1 MVVQVLSRIHH
12 KQLFFSIKEN
22 TSLTGIWTQ
31 DRLKFFYQVPSLPSE
46 LSHHIHLRRT
56 INYKKFF
63 FSFLLFL
70 SDSFV
75 VWLYHGL
82 LQYRT
87 VVLHNKKFHFLKID
101 GGIQV
106 LGAGRKIT
114 QEALFLKTAGM
125 VIFMFPFPSPAQ
137 CTNPHPRKIH
147 QISRT
152 IHAQLFK
159 EDGSRAKKTLLYKER
174 K

>member
-1 MVVQVLSRIHH
+1 MALP
-12 KQLFFSIKEN
+12 
-22 TSLTGIWTQ
+22 WTTPIQ
-31 DRLKFFYQVPSLPSE
+31 DSSNIQQTKFQ
-46 LSHHIHLRRT
+46 
-56 INYKKFF
+56 
-63 FSFLLFL
+63 
-70 SDSFV
+70 
-75 VWLYHGL
+75 
-82 LQYRT
+82 
-87 VVLHNKKFHFLKID
+87 FLKIN

-106 LGAGRKIT
+106 LGMGGKIT
-114 QEALFLKTAGM
+114 QKELFLKTAGM